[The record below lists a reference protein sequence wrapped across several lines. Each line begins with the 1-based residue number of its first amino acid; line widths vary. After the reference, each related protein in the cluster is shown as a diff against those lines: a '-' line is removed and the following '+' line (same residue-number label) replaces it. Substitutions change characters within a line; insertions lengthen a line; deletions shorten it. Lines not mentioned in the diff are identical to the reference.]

1 MAKIDTSTIQGYA
14 EMSIEQKLAALEA
27 LDITPDL
34 SGFVKKDLLD
44 KAMSEAA
51 GYKKALR
58 EKMSQ
63 DEQAEAQKA
72 EQLREMQDELAELRK
87 EKTISD
93 MARRWQTVGYS
104 NELALATATAMEAG
118 DMDTVFKNHAQ
129 FVSEHDK
136 ALKAELLKQTPTP
149 PPGSGSMTKAEYDKK
164 AAEAQAAGNFSE
176 AAYYIRLAN
185 QAVQTT

>member
-1 MAKIDTSTIQGYA
+1 MAKIDTKTIPGYA
-14 EMSIEQKLAALEA
+14 EMSAEEKLAALEA

-34 SGFVKKDLLD
+34 TGFVKKDLLD

-63 DEQAEAQKA
+63 DEQAAAQQA
-72 EQLREMQDELAELRK
+72 EQLKEMQDELADLRN
-87 EKTISD
+87 EKTVSEY
-93 MARRWQTVGYS
+93 ARRWQGVGYS
-104 NELALATATAMEAG
+104 EELAMATATAMASG
-118 DMDTVFKNHAQ
+118 DMDTVFKNHAL

-136 ALKAELLKQTPTP
+136 ALKADLLKQTPTP
-149 PPGSGSMTKAEYDKK
+149 PAGTGALTKAEYDKK

-185 QAVQTT
+185 QTTTTN